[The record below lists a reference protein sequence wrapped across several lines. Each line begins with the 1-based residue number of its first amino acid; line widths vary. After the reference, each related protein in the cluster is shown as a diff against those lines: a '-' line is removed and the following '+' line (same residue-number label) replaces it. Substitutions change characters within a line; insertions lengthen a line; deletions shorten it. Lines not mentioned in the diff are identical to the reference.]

1 MRAAVDTNIL
11 AYAEGV
17 NGLAMQTQA
26 QAAMQL
32 FDTRDLIIPAQA
44 LGELFLVLC
53 RRAGLSKADA
63 ALAVQRY
70 RLVYDVAYSSEAVWS
85 AAFGMAANQG
95 LQVWDAVILASAW
108 DAGCEILLSEDMQ
121 HGFVWNGLTVIN
133 PFQLPL
139 HPLLIR
145 TP

>member
-1 MRAAVDTNIL
+1 MRTAVDTNIL

-17 NGLAMQTQA
+17 NGQALQAQA

-32 FDTRDLIIPAQA
+32 FDSRDLIVPAQA

-63 ALAVQRY
+63 ALIIQRY
-70 RLVYDVAYSSEAVWS
+70 RLVYDVAYASEAVWF
-85 AAFGMAANQG
+85 AAFGIAANHG
-95 LQVWDAVILASAW
+95 LQIWDAVILASARE
-108 DAGCEILLSEDMQ
+108 AGCTSLLSEDMQ

-133 PFQLPL
+133 PFVRPL